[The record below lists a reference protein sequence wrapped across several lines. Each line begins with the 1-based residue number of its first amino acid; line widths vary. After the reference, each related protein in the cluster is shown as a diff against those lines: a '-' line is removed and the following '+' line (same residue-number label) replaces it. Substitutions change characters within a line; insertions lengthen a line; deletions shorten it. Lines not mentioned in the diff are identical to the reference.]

1 MATYKGIG
9 FDQTSARTRL
19 GTSADIIE
27 FDAQIKGDDGL
38 TVTGNSS
45 ITGNLTVS
53 GTLFSQDE
61 EQVLIKDNF
70 IDLNFGNV
78 STSYGQAGLTINFQ
92 ATANGVSINTTSNNV
107 NFTAGT
113 SSARAKLVADT
124 ASGVPADT
132 FAAGDLIQISGTT
145 NGDNDGLYV
154 VQTNGVAGTVE
165 ILSSTLSSPDT
176 INAKF
181 ALSNFTTEEETAA
194 TALNI
199 RKVNLLALRSSSTG
213 DLEQAAG
220 NVDTDFQNADYK
232 SVGSDTPLQDAYTAG
247 NTITTAGTN
256 PVSITMASD
265 NAGFS
270 LQGNSA
276 GDGNVSIGG
285 TNAVSEF
292 IVNASGAASS
302 ITSTGQNLTVA
313 TATSGTLTLTSAGVA
328 NLESDDSMTIKMD
341 ADANSAK
348 SVLIQA
354 NNTNVGGSAT
364 AVVALDGD
372 DGVQLQFGGATK
384 VNVENATSSFSNT
397 IQADTTAGL
406 KFGGSGTQVIGI
418 RDQDDMAQNANN
430 ELATQQSIK
439 AYVDSRGNSDFG
451 TTLKMTADATG
462 LAARDVVAILTT
474 GANAGKATKADASAL
489 STGNVLGVAIA
500 AIGGGAV
507 GTVAQSGTLAGFSG
521 LVAGSRLYLSETA
534 GAITATAPT
543 TANSVVVQV
552 GYALDASTIVIAPQ
566 FLNVNG

>member
-1 MATYKGIG
+1 M
-9 FDQTSARTRL
+9 
-19 GTSADIIE
+19 
-27 FDAQIKGDDGL
+27 DGL

-45 ITGNLTVS
+45 ITGNLTVT

-78 STSYGQAGLTINFQ
+78 ATAYGQAGLTINFQ
-92 ATANGVSINTTSNNV
+92 ATANGVSVNTTTNNV
-107 NFTAGT
+107 NFTAGST
-113 SSARAKLVADT
+113 TARAKIVADT
-124 ASGVPADT
+124 ASGIPADT
-132 FAAGDLIQISGTT
+132 FAAEDLIQVSGTT
-145 NGDNDGLYV
+145 NGDNDGLYIV
-154 VQTNGVAGTVE
+154 HTNGVAGTIE
-165 ILSSTLSSPDT
+165 IKSSTLTSPDT

-181 ALSNFTTEEETAA
+181 CLANFTTEEETTA

-199 RKVNLLALRSSSTG
+199 RKVNLLALRSSNTG
-213 DLEQAAG
+213 ELEQAAG

-232 SVGSDTPLQDAYTAG
+232 SVGSDTPLQDAYIAG

-256 PVSITMASD
+256 PVSITMSSD

-270 LQGNSA
+270 VQGNSA

-364 AVVALDGD
+364 AVVTLDGD

-384 VNVENATSSFSNT
+384 INVENATTTFNNT

-451 TTLKMTADATG
+451 TTLKMTADASG
-462 LAARDVVAILTT
+462 LAARDVVAIVTS
-474 GANAGKATKADASAL
+474 GATAGRATKADASAL

-500 AIGGGAV
+500 AIAGGAV
-507 GTVAQSGTLAGFSG
+507 GTVAQSGTLGGFSG
-521 LVAGSRLYLSETA
+521 LAAGTRLYLSETA
-534 GAITATAPT
+534 GQITATAPT

-552 GYALDASTIVIAPQ
+552 GYALDANTIVIAPQ